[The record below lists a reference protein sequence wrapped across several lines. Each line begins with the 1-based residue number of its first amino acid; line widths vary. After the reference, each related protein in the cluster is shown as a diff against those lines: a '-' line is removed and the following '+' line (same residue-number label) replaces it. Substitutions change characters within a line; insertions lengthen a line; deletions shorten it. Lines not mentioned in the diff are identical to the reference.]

1 MIQKPDKIVSVMGRK
16 SFLAILTML
25 VSGCIGDNYE
35 PILGPNTYHTPAVF
49 ERLPS
54 GIRNFKNGGDSVQIH
69 RECLKLS
76 ERGNADAT
84 YAAAIIVGQGEIPD
98 VQTTEDKERE
108 MMRLMYRAKAQGSR
122 EAGEFVELYEKVGIQ
137 KW

>member
-1 MIQKPDKIVSVMGRK
+1 MKYIY
-16 SFLAILTML
+16 ILSLLTL
-25 VSGCIGDNYE
+25 ISGCIGDKYE

-54 GIRNFKNGGDSVQIH
+54 GIRNYKNGGDSVRIH

-98 VQTTEDKERE
+98 FQTREEKERE
-108 MMRLMYRAKAQGSR
+108 MMRLMYRAREQGSR